1 MTAAVIDTL
10 ALARKLRDKA
20 HFTPEQAEGVAE
32 AINEMLAEQVA
43 TKADLREEMA
53 PVKAELLLVKWM
65 VGFNLAITA
74 AILTLLLRH

>member
-32 AINEMLAEQVA
+32 AINEMLTEQVA
-43 TKADLREEMA
+43 TKADLRDETA
-53 PVKAELLLVKWM
+53 PVKADLLLVKWM